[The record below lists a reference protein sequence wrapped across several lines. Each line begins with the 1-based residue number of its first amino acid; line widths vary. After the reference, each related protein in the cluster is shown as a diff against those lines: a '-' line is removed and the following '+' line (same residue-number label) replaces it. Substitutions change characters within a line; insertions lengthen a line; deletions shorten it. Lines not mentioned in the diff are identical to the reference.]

1 MSTLITDQLVGR
13 RDGGHVIAV
22 PRGTNL
28 YAPGH
33 VIQTVWRKMD
43 YRTSYAANNDNVSR
57 DIDGLNLTI
66 TLKRANSEVHIFW
79 YLFYEAHH
87 DITFQAKRGGSVIGY
102 NTEVGNVR
110 YSGITSGE
118 YEYTFDNSSTPS
130 YLHYPYV
137 DVPGSVGPHT
147 YSLGVRASAGTN
159 YTLHVN
165 RTVSQV
171 GTDSYETGVSW
182 CVIEEIAR

>member
-1 MSTLITDQLVGR
+1 MSILVTDELIGR

-43 YRTSYAANNDNVSR
+43 LRTSFAANNDTVSR

-66 TLKRANSEVHIFW
+66 TLKRANSEVHLKW
-79 YLFYEAHH
+79 YVFHESHH
-87 DITFQAKRGGSVIGY
+87 DITFQAKRGGTVIGF
-102 NTEVGNVR
+102 NSADGNIR
-110 YSGITSGE
+110 WSGIGVGE
-118 YEYTFDNSSTPS
+118 YEHTFDNSSTPT
-130 YLHYPYV
+130 YMNLAYV
-137 DVPGSVGPHT
+137 DIPGTVGPHT
-147 YSLGVRASAGTN
+147 YSLGCRSSSGAN
-159 YTLHVN
+159 YTVHIN
-165 RTVSQV
+165 RTVAQV

-182 CVIEEIAR
+182 CIIEEVAR